1 MADLSS
7 QGIPI
12 QDDPLTTALDKCD
25 INDSHE
31 PTTLLSLPAELVDEI
46 AWYLTPIRNLQYT
59 GFKTPWYGDKPFD
72 CWNADLENL
81 SRVCRALRSGLVE
94 RQRGRVVVLTK
105 DFEESL
111 HGEDPK
117 RETGTRDVSFR
128 FFHEMP
134 TDTSYQRIGDLPG
147 SAGLRQRRTN

>member
-1 MADLSS
+1 LERRKAIHIREYDMADLSS

-94 RQRGRVVVLTK
+94 RQRERVVVLTE

-111 HGEDPK
+111 QEKMDRIPSEK
-117 RETGTRDVSFR
+117 RE
-128 FFHEMP
+128 
-134 TDTSYQRIGDLPG
+134 
-147 SAGLRQRRTN
+147 RTT